1 MVGGGLI
8 AALMILARPA
18 IGAISS
24 ALGLESI
31 IGVAI
36 AVALALDLAVN
47 VGFNPTRALIADVT
61 SDGPERARG
70 YSWMQAISGSFGVLA
85 YAIGALFGNIV
96 LIYAAVGI
104 RSEEHTSELQSLM
117 RISYAVFC

>member
-1 MVGGGLI
+1 M
-8 AALMILARPA
+8 
-18 IGAISS
+18 
-24 ALGLESI
+24 
-31 IGVAI
+31 
-36 AVALALDLAVN
+36 AVALARDLAVN

-104 RSEEHTSELQSLM
+104 VLVLAIGPPFLIEEPRDLVPAPAQRDTDASWRGVAASLSPLD
-117 RISYAVFC
+117 RKSTRLNSSH

>member
-1 MVGGGLI
+1 M
-8 AALMILARPA
+8 
-18 IGAISS
+18 
-24 ALGLESI
+24 
-31 IGVAI
+31 
-36 AVALALDLAVN
+36 AVALARDLAVN

-104 RSEEHTSELQSLM
+104 VLVLAIGPPFLIAEPRALAAATPRLVEHRSGYESGGTCIYQWGPYPEKK
-117 RISYAVFC
+117 